1 MTATMEQRLQQ
12 AEHAIAGIEK
22 LTHGYLEILAGRV
35 TRDNA
40 IDTPSLERH
49 QFIAHGYAWV
59 ATYLEAIKQ
68 LTQWSKQLLAQG
80 SSTELEQV
88 IFKVGTGGYLQQ
100 LLHGIAMSQDE
111 VIRPDDF
118 MSPAKLL
125 TDNSISA
132 LIKDGNTNENRL
144 RIVELAADAEQTG
157 EFGEPALDETLAM
170 ISAQFRRFA
179 DEEIS
184 REANEWHRQDSLIPA
199 GLISKMAELGV
210 FAVCIPEQYAGH
222 AMGKLSMCIIT
233 EELSRGFLGVGS
245 LATRSEIVAELILK
259 AGTEEQKRR
268 YLPGIASGE
277 VLPAVLVT
285 EPDAGSDLAG
295 VKTRAVRTA
304 DGYEITGS
312 KTWSTHAARANLM
325 ALLARTD
332 TGDKSHRG
340 LSLFLI
346 DKPAGTEPEPFPLD
360 GMSGSEI
367 PVLGYRGMKEYELSF
382 DSFTTGNKALL
393 GEVEGQG
400 FRQLMSSF
408 ETGRLQTAARG
419 IGVARNALELALGY
433 ARQRV
438 QFGKPI
444 LSYPRVAGKIG
455 WMVAEIMLLRQ
466 LVYHAARRGDTG
478 LRCDVEAGMAK
489 MLSARVAWSCADNAL
504 QVHGGNGYATEY
516 DVSRVLCDARVLSIF
531 EGSAEIQANIIARGL
546 LNRHLQST

>member
-68 LTQWSKQLLAQG
+68 LTQWSKQLLGQG
-80 SSTELEQV
+80 SFTELEQV

-144 RIVELAADAEQTG
+144 RIVELAADAEQIG

-179 DEEIS
+179 NEEIS
-184 REANEWHRQDSLIPA
+184 REANEWHQQDSLIPLK
-199 GLISKMAELGV
+199 LISKMAELGV

-233 EELSRGFLGVGS
+233 EELSRGYLGVGS

-259 AGTEEQKRR
+259 AGTEEQKKR

-295 VKTRAVRTA
+295 VKTRAVKSA
-304 DGYEITGS
+304 GGYEITGS

-332 TGDKSHRG
+332 PGDKSHRG

-346 DKPAGTEPEPFPLD
+346 DKPAGTEAEPFPLE

-382 DSFTTGNKALL
+382 ESFHD
-393 GEVEGQG
+393 
-400 FRQLMSSF
+400 RQ
-408 ETGRLQTAARG
+408 
-419 IGVARNALELALGY
+419 
-433 ARQRV
+433 
-438 QFGKPI
+438 
-444 LSYPRVAGKIG
+444 
-455 WMVAEIMLLRQ
+455 
-466 LVYHAARRGDTG
+466 
-478 LRCDVEAGMAK
+478 
-489 MLSARVAWSCADNAL
+489 
-504 QVHGGNGYATEY
+504 
-516 DVSRVLCDARVLSIF
+516 
-531 EGSAEIQANIIARGL
+531 
-546 LNRHLQST
+546 

>member
-1 MTATMEQRLQQ
+1 MVTWRSWR
-12 AEHAIAGIEK
+12 
-22 LTHGYLEILAGRV
+22 GRV

-245 LATRSEIVAELILK
+245 LAT
-259 AGTEEQKRR
+259 
-268 YLPGIASGE
+268 
-277 VLPAVLVT
+277 
-285 EPDAGSDLAG
+285 
-295 VKTRAVRTA
+295 
-304 DGYEITGS
+304 
-312 KTWSTHAARANLM
+312 
-325 ALLARTD
+325 
-332 TGDKSHRG
+332 
-340 LSLFLI
+340 
-346 DKPAGTEPEPFPLD
+346 PLRD
-360 GMSGSEI
+360 RCR
-367 PVLGYRGMKEYELSF
+367 VEY
-382 DSFTTGNKALL
+382 
-393 GEVEGQG
+393 
-400 FRQLMSSF
+400 
-408 ETGRLQTAARG
+408 
-419 IGVARNALELALGY
+419 
-433 ARQRV
+433 
-438 QFGKPI
+438 
-444 LSYPRVAGKIG
+444 
-455 WMVAEIMLLRQ
+455 
-466 LVYHAARRGDTG
+466 
-478 LRCDVEAGMAK
+478 
-489 MLSARVAWSCADNAL
+489 
-504 QVHGGNGYATEY
+504 
-516 DVSRVLCDARVLSIF
+516 
-531 EGSAEIQANIIARGL
+531 
-546 LNRHLQST
+546 

>member
-1 MTATMEQRLQQ
+1 MGAEISGYLNAVFSVPSVADTIKTGMEKQLQQ

-22 LTHGYLEILAGRV
+22 LASAYLETLAGKV
-35 TRDNA
+35 ILDNA
-40 IDTPSLERH
+40 IDAVSLERH

-59 ATYLEAIKQ
+59 ATYLEAVKQ
-68 LTQWSKQLLAQG
+68 LAQWSKQLQAQG
-80 SSTELEQV
+80 SFTELEQQ

-111 VIRPDDF
+111 VIRPGDF
-118 MSPAKLL
+118 MSPVKPVELL
-125 TDNSISA
+125 ADDSITA
-132 LIKDGNTNENRL
+132 LINDGNTNVNRL
-144 RIVELAADAEQTG
+144 RIVELIADAEQTG
-157 EFGEPALDETLAM
+157 EFGEPALDDTLTM
-170 ISAQFRRFA
+170 VSGQFRRFA

-184 REANEWHRQDSLIPA
+184 REANEWHRQDSLIPQE
-199 GLISKMAELGV
+199 LIRKMADLGV

-233 EELSRGFLGVGS
+233 EELSRGCLGVGS

-259 AGTEEQKRR
+259 AGTGKQKRR

-304 DGYEITGS
+304 DGYEITGN

-325 ALLARTD
+325 AVLARTD

-346 DKPAGTEPEPFPLD
+346 DKPAGTETEPFPLE

-367 PVLGYRGMKEYELSF
+367 PVLGYRGMKEYEIGFNRFSTSR
-382 DSFTTGNKALL
+382 DALL

-400 FRQLMSSF
+400 FR
-408 ETGRLQTAARG
+408 TTH
-419 IGVARNALELALGY
+419 V
-433 ARQRV
+433 
-438 QFGKPI
+438 
-444 LSYPRVAGKIG
+444 
-455 WMVAEIMLLRQ
+455 LL
-466 LVYHAARRGDTG
+466 
-478 LRCDVEAGMAK
+478 
-489 MLSARVAWSCADNAL
+489 
-504 QVHGGNGYATEY
+504 
-516 DVSRVLCDARVLSIF
+516 
-531 EGSAEIQANIIARGL
+531 
-546 LNRHLQST
+546 